1 MTPSTAAASRPHH
14 HGLAT
19 AITADRLLHEIT
31 QELRRAT
38 TCEAVAIALLDGAAA
53 GPAPALRF
61 HVGFDESP
69 AAIQAMCQRWWADA
83 LEGGVARRDTAPAGT
98 VITAPVGA
106 RGAVSVVMGQGEDE
120 AALARLTAAVAS
132 VASEAAAALERVD
145 SVAQLVARE
154 RMHGMETLAASLAH
168 ELRNPAFAV
177 SSAAQLLRFSVQEDP
192 LVEKNVG
199 RILREAERLNALVAA
214 LLEYGRPAPLR
225 LAIAD
230 PDDSWDAVL
239 ESHRGTLE
247 SRAVLVQRAVA
258 SPRAAAMVDAE
269 QLAQALGHLLRN
281 AVEAT
286 PEGGD
291 VSLDSGID
299 PVHGWRCRLTNPGAI
314 APEDASRA
322 FDPFFSTRPGH
333 TGIGLA
339 VAHRVIAGHGGTLR
353 IERVGDR
360 ATCVTVTIPL
370 RR

>member
-1 MTPSTAAASRPHH
+1 MTTSTAAAPRPHH
-14 HGLAT
+14 TGLAT

-38 TCEAVAIALLDGAAA
+38 TCEAVVIALVDGTTP
-53 GPAPALRF
+53 GPTPSLAYHA
-61 HVGFDESP
+61 GFDEP
-69 AAIQAMCQRWWADA
+69 AAAIQAMCQWWWADA
-83 LEGGVARRDTAPAGT
+83 LQAGVARRDPAPAGI
-98 VITAPVGA
+98 VITAPMGT
-106 RGAVSVVMGQGEDE
+106 RGAVSVVVGHDEDP
-120 AALARLTAAVAS
+120 ALARLTAAVAS
-132 VASEAAAALERVD
+132 IASDAAAALERVD
-145 SVAQLVARE
+145 SVALLVARQ

-177 SSAAQLLRFSVQEDP
+177 SSAAQLLRFSVHEDP
-192 LVEKNVG
+192 LVETNVG

-225 LAIAD
+225 LATGD

-247 SRAVLVQRAVA
+247 SRAVLVQRTVG
-258 SPRAAAMVDAE
+258 SPRAAALVDAE
-269 QLAQALGHLLRN
+269 QLSQALGHLLRN

-291 VSLDSGID
+291 VSLDSALD

-314 APEDASRA
+314 DPSDAARA

-353 IERVGDR
+353 IEPVGDR